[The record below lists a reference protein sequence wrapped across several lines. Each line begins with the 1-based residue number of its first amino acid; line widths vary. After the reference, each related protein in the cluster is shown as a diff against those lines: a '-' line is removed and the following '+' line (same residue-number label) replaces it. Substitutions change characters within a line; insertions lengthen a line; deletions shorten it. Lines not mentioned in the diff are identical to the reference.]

1 MASKK
6 KSGARR
12 GKRASRKSAPTSA
25 SKSASKSTSASKSS
39 SSPASRPASRRS
51 AGRGVPSRR
60 APKPASA
67 SIALA
72 TLSTD
77 ALAAE
82 LKRRRSEL
90 PRLEKRAAALR
101 AELAEIEAR
110 IAGLGGSDAVVAVAA
125 AGSRARGRSRTS
137 KPRTGGRS
145 APGGRVTL
153 GSRIQAYLGARGDIA
168 SPKDIAGAMAAELGR
183 DMTPSFYVQTNL
195 ALRKLCES
203 GAVVQVGRAQYRA
216 GDAASAAE
224 PATA

>member
-1 MASKK
+1 RMASKK

-12 GKRASRKSAPTSA
+12 GKPASGKSA

-39 SSPASRPASRRS
+39 SSSASKPASRRS

-67 SIALA
+67 SVALA

-110 IAGLGGSDAVVAVAA
+110 IAGLGGSDAGAVVAAAA

-145 APGGRVTL
+145 ASGGRVTL